1 MKTILL
7 VEDDE
12 DIRMLLTD
20 LLSHEIDSITRVAI
34 NAAQAIEIA
43 SSTTFDLL
51 VTNYHL
57 PGTMN
62 GIELYDYLRHIS
74 GREQVPAIL
83 MSAMLPEEDVAARK
97 IIGIYK
103 PFDLDHLLEQV
114 TMLLDALPPEG
125 THQISSS

>member
-12 DIRMLLTD
+12 DIRILLAD
-20 LLSHEIDSITRVAI
+20 LLSHEVGSLTRVAI

-43 SSTTFDLL
+43 SSTPFDLL

-83 MSAMLPEEDVAARK
+83 VSATLPEEDVAVRK

-114 TMLLDALPPEG
+114 TMLLDTLPPEE
-125 THQISSS
+125 THQVSS